1 MPSLSSVP
9 AGLPYAMQR
18 TPVFASCNGGHS
30 FANRLDER
38 LDVFERAAR
47 EYAVAEVENVAG
59 ATGREPEHASRPTDH
74 ALGGSEQDGR
84 VQVALYTQVV
94 ADSRPTL
101 LHVYAPVERHGF
113 RPA

>member
-1 MPSLSSVP
+1 
-9 AGLPYAMQR
+9 MQR

-74 ALGGSEQDGR
+74 ALGGAAQGGPGPGSRDPPG
-84 VQVALYTQVV
+84 VGA
-94 ADSRPTL
+94 SRPTPTQD
-101 LHVYAPVERHGF
+101 ARPVQPKEF
-113 RPA
+113 

>member
-1 MPSLSSVP
+1 
-9 AGLPYAMQR
+9 MQR

-47 EYAVAEVENVAG
+47 EYAVAEVEDVAG

-74 ALGGSEQDGR
+74 ALGGSAQDGR
-84 VQVALYTQVV
+84 GQVALHTPVV

-101 LHVYAPVERHGF
+101 IHADVPVERDDF
-113 RPA
+113 RAASRAH